1 VTYPDE
7 RVRTAVEQRFVPLA
21 LDLFR
26 DPREWLRP
34 LGVIW
39 TPTVLFLDRRGAVRY
54 QSPDF
59 LPPDLFLDLLDLGEG
74 HVALHWAR
82 FAEASQLFQRLATR
96 EPASPWAA
104 EAQYWWGVA
113 VYLATRSREKLDA
126 VWAGLRTRF
135 PDSIWAAR
143 ARTD

>member
-1 VTYPDE
+1 MTFSDE
-7 RVRTAVEQRFVPLA
+7 RVRAAVEQRFVPLS

-59 LPPDLFLDLLDLGEG
+59 LPPELFLDLLDLGEG

-82 FAEASQLFQRLATR
+82 FTDALRLFGHVAMRD
-96 EPASPWAA
+96 PVSPWAP
-104 EAQYWWGVA
+104 EAHYWWGVA
-113 VYLATRSREKLDA
+113 VYLVTRSRTELDR
-126 VWAGLRTRF
+126 VWARLRERF
-135 PDSIWAAR
+135 PGSIWAAR
-143 ARTD
+143 AVSD